1 MLFCRRRVRNVAFVG
16 RSGRE
21 VVFFAAWLVGLGMGA
36 EVAVIAYLTS
46 RYFGF
51 ANFGEIY
58 GYLFAIYT
66 LSGALDPIL
75 MAEGFDHSGSYRL
88 PLLFVSVAVS
98 VAVVLITRLRAYQY
112 SPTLMS
118 NYRVEAAS

>member
-66 LSGALDPIL
+66 PVRCL
-75 MAEGFDHSGSYRL
+75 GSD
-88 PLLFVSVAVS
+88 SDG
-98 VAVVLITRLRAYQY
+98 
-112 SPTLMS
+112 
-118 NYRVEAAS
+118 